1 MMERQEKRN
10 LTAAASMY
18 IKAGMYPNADRFVDL
33 LVKTKSISVGTSYEE
48 AEQLLCKK
56 SAWKAVDAQTRKEC
70 FEIFAIRRKRR
81 KTRARRTKRRS
92 IKMTK
97 MKKTWRKEPV
107 RRKTRKVTKEK
118 GKDEKESYMWDRL
131 SPKSAVSIKSEG
143 ARTRHVQEPLQRK
156 SEAEQLLADAASY
169 QQAFAKRSADEL
181 PQAWDAFN
189 RYISEVVAKKQTL
202 NISNFC
208 RIGWK
213 VEEGLHQAQ
222 MRPHFNISEVFARS
236 CRADQRSQ
244 IQAPVQSLTFMEEFN
259 FSKCALR
266 FSEGL
271 TKDRLFIYSR
281 LAVFQVTP
289 AMWTNKIFGI
299 AALLA
304 RALSSNLPS
313 AAPGLP
319 LPDRAAGALWG
330 LFVGDALAMPVHWYY
345 GGPEQIRH
353 DFGHLLSGYKKS
365 VHPFP
370 DSIMQLSNTGG
381 GGRGGD
387 EGDVVGGVILHDKK
401 QYWRRG
407 GQFHYHHTLD
417 AGENTLEAVLAR
429 EMIRSLT
436 STGGRFSAQ
445 DFQQRYIALMTTP
458 GTHNDTYA
466 STCHRMFFQKWRS
479 GIAPEKCPDN
489 DGHNVDTMDGLVL
502 PSVVALAALVRGD
515 GLEEAAKQG
524 SEALAVTRAS
534 SVLPQYV
541 QIMTAF
547 LSKLL
552 QSTPLATAAA
562 QTAEEAY
569 GSDLSE
575 AVRKRGNT
583 DPVVACY
590 IGGSFPALS

>member
-1 MMERQEKRN
+1 
-10 LTAAASMY
+10 
-18 IKAGMYPNADRFVDL
+18 
-33 LVKTKSISVGTSYEE
+33 
-48 AEQLLCKK
+48 
-56 SAWKAVDAQTRKEC
+56 
-70 FEIFAIRRKRR
+70 
-81 KTRARRTKRRS
+81 
-92 IKMTK
+92 
-97 MKKTWRKEPV
+97 
-107 RRKTRKVTKEK
+107 
-118 GKDEKESYMWDRL
+118 
-131 SPKSAVSIKSEG
+131 
-143 ARTRHVQEPLQRK
+143 
-156 SEAEQLLADAASY
+156 
-169 QQAFAKRSADEL
+169 
-181 PQAWDAFN
+181 
-189 RYISEVVAKKQTL
+189 
-202 NISNFC
+202 
-208 RIGWK
+208 
-213 VEEGLHQAQ
+213 
-222 MRPHFNISEVFARS
+222 
-236 CRADQRSQ
+236 
-244 IQAPVQSLTFMEEFN
+244 
-259 FSKCALR
+259 
-266 FSEGL
+266 
-271 TKDRLFIYSR
+271 
-281 LAVFQVTP
+281 
-289 AMWTNKIFGI
+289 MWTNKIFGI

-313 AAPGLP
+313 AAPGLS

-590 IGGSFPALS
+590 IGGSFPALLHFAYKYGSSSASDALLASANAGGENVHRNEVFGLLLGASQGRDGLKGFEEGLKNFHELETEIAALIKVLKEPSGAREL

>member
-1 MMERQEKRN
+1 
-10 LTAAASMY
+10 
-18 IKAGMYPNADRFVDL
+18 
-33 LVKTKSISVGTSYEE
+33 
-48 AEQLLCKK
+48 
-56 SAWKAVDAQTRKEC
+56 
-70 FEIFAIRRKRR
+70 
-81 KTRARRTKRRS
+81 
-92 IKMTK
+92 
-97 MKKTWRKEPV
+97 
-107 RRKTRKVTKEK
+107 
-118 GKDEKESYMWDRL
+118 
-131 SPKSAVSIKSEG
+131 
-143 ARTRHVQEPLQRK
+143 
-156 SEAEQLLADAASY
+156 
-169 QQAFAKRSADEL
+169 
-181 PQAWDAFN
+181 
-189 RYISEVVAKKQTL
+189 
-202 NISNFC
+202 
-208 RIGWK
+208 
-213 VEEGLHQAQ
+213 
-222 MRPHFNISEVFARS
+222 
-236 CRADQRSQ
+236 
-244 IQAPVQSLTFMEEFN
+244 
-259 FSKCALR
+259 
-266 FSEGL
+266 
-271 TKDRLFIYSR
+271 
-281 LAVFQVTP
+281 
-289 AMWTNKIFGI
+289 MWTNKIFGM

-304 RALSSNLPS
+304 CALSSNLPS
-313 AAPGLP
+313 APGLP

-445 DFQQRYIALMTTP
+445 DFRQRYIALMTTP

-489 DGHNVDTMDGLVL
+489 DGHNVDTMDGLAL

-552 QSTPLATAAA
+552 QALPWRL
-562 QTAEEAY
+562 QRPKQ
-569 GSDLSE
+569 
-575 AVRKRGNT
+575 RKRRMAVTCQKQSANVET
-583 DPVVACY
+583 QILLLPATSV
-590 IGGSFPALS
+590 ALSQPCSTLPTSMVAAVLVMPFWPLPMLVAKMFTETRCLVCFLEHLRVETV